1 MLQLRPATRD
11 DVPEIL
17 KLIRELATYERD
29 PDAAVATERDLLRDG
44 FGETPRFHVVM
55 AELDGAVA
63 GMAFYFFNYSTWD
76 GRVGVYLED
85 IFVRPRF
92 RGEGIGRALMREMA
106 RVTLREGGTRL
117 VLQVLDWNE
126 PAIGFY
132 QRMGAGLMGE
142 WLTMRVSGEALER
155 MAEE

>member
-1 MLQLRPATRD
+1 MLQLRRATES

-17 KLIRELATYERD
+17 ALIRELATYERD
-29 PDAAVATERDLLRDG
+29 PDAVVTTEADLLRDG
-44 FGETPRFHVVM
+44 FGENPRFHVSM

-76 GRVGVYLED
+76 GRIGVYLED
-85 IFVRPRF
+85 IFVRPEH
-92 RGEGIGRALMREMA
+92 RGEGIGRALMKHLA
-106 RVTLREGGTRL
+106 QVTLREGGTRL

-132 QRMGAGLMGE
+132 ERMGASMMGE
-142 WLTMRVSGEALER
+142 WLTMRVRDEALVAL
-155 MAEE
+155 AEE